1 MLLAKWISNAA
12 RNFLGHSVLGE
23 ERAWKVC
30 EVFKAAGFTMAF
42 VKFVS
47 LDLQTIDRR
56 ITEVIQL
63 CVMIFAILIE
73 LKQNFR
79 VKCNR
84 KLDSWDPA

>member
-1 MLLAKWISNAA
+1 MQLETFWAIVT
-12 RNFLGHSVLGE
+12 LGRRMSFG
-23 ERAWKVC
+23 KC
-30 EVFKAAGFTMAF
+30 
-42 VKFVS
+42 VKFSRLQVLLCHLVS
-47 LDLQTIDRR
+47 LDLQTAGRR